1 MDVFHK
7 CFEINELITNGDETG
22 ARNEIIK
29 LLDYCQ
35 NKELPLTPLI
45 NNLIRQVGLYPY
57 LQIETSAWQDRFIYE
72 AFKVNVG
79 EKKQVTLH
87 REQSAILKKL
97 INGKNLAVSAP
108 TSFGKSF
115 IIDAFIAIKKPKNV
129 VIIVPTI
136 ALTDETR
143 RRLHKKFSGKYKVIT
158 TTEIIL
164 DEYNIF
170 IFPQERAIHYV
181 NKLDEIDMLIV
192 DEFYKASSAFD
203 KERSPALINAI
214 IKLGSKAKQKY
225 FLAPNISTLKDNFF
239 TKGMDFVSVDFNT
252 VFLEHH
258 KLYENINGDELL
270 KSEALLKILD
280 NANGK
285 TLIYAGTF
293 PNISNISTLIID
305 QQPVKNKKL
314 LVDFHAWLS
323 KNYDSNWQLTKLI
336 KRETGLH
343 NGRLHRS
350 LSQIQIRLFE
360 EPDGIKN
367 LVSTSSIIEGV
378 NTSAE
383 NVVLWSN
390 KSGRGRAKINDFSYR
405 NIIGRGGRMFRHF
418 VGKIYILEKPPE
430 NEDIQLNLTFPD
442 ELIGSIDLDEFK
454 SELSKEQISKIIAYR
469 EEMDEFLGDG
479 GFEKLQLEGRLES
492 SNSFLIRD
500 IAKEIYSNR
509 QSWRGLGYLNSNHPD
524 DWEGYLYKVIKL
536 SPGGWGAEYNKI
548 VAFVKIIS
556 KNWMCSIPE
565 LLEELND
572 YDIGIEQ
579 FFELERNVTFKLASL
594 LNDVNII
601 QEKILKEGIDISPF
615 IKKVSNAFLPPIV
628 YQLEEYG
635 LPRML
640 SRVINNSNIIIL
652 DDKEKELHDILAN
665 FVDLSKDNNKLDCLF
680 DSFDKYIFKYFID
693 GVLTDEDNHVII

>member
-1 MDVFHK
+1 
-7 CFEINELITNGDETG
+7 
-22 ARNEIIK
+22 
-29 LLDYCQ
+29 
-35 NKELPLTPLI
+35 
-45 NNLIRQVGLYPY
+45 
-57 LQIETSAWQDRFIYE
+57 
-72 AFKVNVG
+72 
-79 EKKQVTLH
+79 
-87 REQSAILKKL
+87 
-97 INGKNLAVSAP
+97 
-108 TSFGKSF
+108 
-115 IIDAFIAIKKPKNV
+115 
-129 VIIVPTI
+129 
-136 ALTDETR
+136 
-143 RRLHKKFSGKYKVIT
+143 
-158 TTEIIL
+158 
-164 DEYNIF
+164 
-170 IFPQERAIHYV
+170 
-181 NKLDEIDMLIV
+181 
-192 DEFYKASSAFD
+192 
-203 KERSPALINAI
+203 
-214 IKLGSKAKQKY
+214 
-225 FLAPNISTLKDNFF
+225 
-239 TKGMDFVSVDFNT
+239 
-252 VFLEHH
+252 
-258 KLYENINGDELL
+258 
-270 KSEALLKILD
+270 
-280 NANGK
+280 
-285 TLIYAGTF
+285 
-293 PNISNISTLIID
+293 
-305 QQPVKNKKL
+305 
-314 LVDFHAWLS
+314 
-323 KNYDSNWQLTKLI
+323 LI
-336 KRETGLH
+336 KRGTGLH

-556 KNWMCSIPE
+556 KNWICSIPE
-565 LLEELND
+565 LLEELKD

-615 IKKVSNAFLPPIV
+615 IKKVSNAFLPPLV

-693 GVLTDEDNHVII
+693 GILTDEDNHVIT

>member
-1 MDVFHK
+1 M
-7 CFEINELITNGDETG
+7 
-22 ARNEIIK
+22 
-29 LLDYCQ
+29 
-35 NKELPLTPLI
+35 
-45 NNLIRQVGLYPY
+45 
-57 LQIETSAWQDRFIYE
+57 
-72 AFKVNVG
+72 
-79 EKKQVTLH
+79 
-87 REQSAILKKL
+87 
-97 INGKNLAVSAP
+97 
-108 TSFGKSF
+108 
-115 IIDAFIAIKKPKNV
+115 
-129 VIIVPTI
+129 
-136 ALTDETR
+136 
-143 RRLHKKFSGKYKVIT
+143 
-158 TTEIIL
+158 
-164 DEYNIF
+164 
-170 IFPQERAIHYV
+170 
-181 NKLDEIDMLIV
+181 
-192 DEFYKASSAFD
+192 
-203 KERSPALINAI
+203 
-214 IKLGSKAKQKY
+214 
-225 FLAPNISTLKDNFF
+225 
-239 TKGMDFVSVDFNT
+239 
-252 VFLEHH
+252 
-258 KLYENINGDELL
+258 
-270 KSEALLKILD
+270 
-280 NANGK
+280 
-285 TLIYAGTF
+285 
-293 PNISNISTLIID
+293 
-305 QQPVKNKKL
+305 
-314 LVDFHAWLS
+314 
-323 KNYDSNWQLTKLI
+323 
-336 KRETGLH
+336 
-343 NGRLHRS
+343 
-350 LSQIQIRLFE
+350 FE

-556 KNWMCSIPE
+556 KNWICSIPE
-565 LLEELND
+565 LLEELKD

-601 QEKILKEGIDISPF
+601 QEKILKEGIDISP
-615 IKKVSNAFLPPIV
+615 L
-628 YQLEEYG
+628 
-635 LPRML
+635 
-640 SRVINNSNIIIL
+640 
-652 DDKEKELHDILAN
+652 
-665 FVDLSKDNNKLDCLF
+665 
-680 DSFDKYIFKYFID
+680 
-693 GVLTDEDNHVII
+693 